1 MRKASKYLFFILLTT
16 TLFYAC
22 KSSEQSLRISLGKK
36 EKKERIQELLQQAVL
51 YDTFSGSGKISVKQ
65 GEKSKSFPLNT
76 QIKIKKDQAI
86 EMSIRFPIIGREV
99 AKISITPERIL
110 IIYRDGGQYFEESM
124 SRIQE
129 ISSFDFDFYSLQAL
143 ITNQLFI
150 AGKPVVE
157 EKDFDSF
164 QLIEDEFQ
172 VLLNNKDSQG
182 INYDF
187 TSDYTKRILNTEMY
201 KDKRKAN
208 LLCTY
213 RDFGLAS
220 NNRLFPLQIE
230 MVLNSPNDTFT
241 LYLSFNQ
248 VDIDKPF
255 SPNTTVPKEY
265 SRISLEQVIELINSL

>member
-1 MRKASKYLFFILLTT
+1 MKKASKYLFFILLAA
-16 TLFYAC
+16 TLLYAC
-22 KSSEQSLRISLGKK
+22 KSSEQALRISLEKK
-36 EKKERIQELLQQAVL
+36 EKKERIQELLQHAVL
-51 YDTFSGSGKISVKQ
+51 YDTFSGSGKISIKP
-65 GEKSKSFPLNT
+65 GKKNKSSSTST
-76 QIKIKKDQAI
+76 QIKIKKDQVI
-86 EMSIRFPIIGREV
+86 ELSMRLPILGEV

-110 IIYRDGGQYFEESM
+110 IIDRFNGQYFEESM

-150 AGKPVVE
+150 AGKPVID

-187 TSDYTKRILNTEMY
+187 TSDYTRRILNTEMY
-201 KDKRKAN
+201 KDKSKAN

-213 RDFGLAS
+213 RDFGLTS
-220 NNRLFPLQIE
+220 NNRLFPLRID
-230 MVLNSPNDTFT
+230 MVLNSSDDTFT
-241 LYLSFNQ
+241 LDMSLNR
-248 VDIDKPF
+248 VDINEPF
-255 SPNTTVPKEY
+255 SPNTKAPEKY
-265 SRISLEQVIELINSL
+265 SRISLEQVMKLINSL